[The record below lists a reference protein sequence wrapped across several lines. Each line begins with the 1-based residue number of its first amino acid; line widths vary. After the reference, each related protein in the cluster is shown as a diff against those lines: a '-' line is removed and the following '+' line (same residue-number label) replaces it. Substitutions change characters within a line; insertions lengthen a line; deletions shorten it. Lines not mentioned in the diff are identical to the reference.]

1 MGFWVVLEHGLITG
15 FSLRIGSHNAVLG
28 LRTGSHNAIFGPN
41 GILGLRRG
49 SHYGVLGR
57 LRTWSHNGFQS

>member
-15 FSLRIGSHNAVLG
+15 FSLRIGSRNRVLAPIS
-28 LRTGSHNAIFGPN
+28 GSHNAIFGPN